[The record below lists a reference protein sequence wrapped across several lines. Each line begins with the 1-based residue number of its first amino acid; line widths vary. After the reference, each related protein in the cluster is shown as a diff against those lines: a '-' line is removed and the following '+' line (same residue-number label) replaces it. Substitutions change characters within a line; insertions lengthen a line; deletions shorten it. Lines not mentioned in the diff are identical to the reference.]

1 MKVRLAA
8 IRMLFDYLVT
18 GHVVNT
24 NPAASVKGP
33 RHVVRKGKTPVLD
46 TDQARELIDSIDL
59 STIAGLRGRA
69 LIGVMVYSFA
79 RVSPA

>member
-1 MKVRLAA
+1 MAA